1 MRLLPSILLATD
13 FLPASDE
20 AARVAI
26 RLARRFGSRVTLL
39 HALEPV
45 PNWLVGFPYAL
56 ELATQGLHQFAARL
70 TAQGVQVAET
80 VVKVGPAADTILR
93 HAQVVAAD
101 LIVIGAGEIA
111 ALGAERPQT
120 PGTGRFVLGPVAQA
134 VLERAEPPV
143 LAVRPDVLVRYG
155 NILCPVD
162 HSEVSRRALQNA
174 VWLAHAF
181 GGSLLVLSVVP
192 EVGWLSAAA
201 ESGTLT
207 DVQDAHVRRWDEE
220 LAEFLRQTDFGE
232 VRWALEVRHGAPH
245 REILAA
251 ARQHH
256 SDLIVMGSTGRTG
269 LVRVLLGSTTRR
281 VLRDL
286 PCSLLTVKGEG
297 MAGEVFEED
306 FRAAEVLLAQGRG
319 LLGAHSYTAAA
330 DKFRHALAH
339 DATLAPAMEGL
350 AEALEHLG
358 RRNEAAAY
366 RGRLATL
373 AAP

>member
-13 FLPASDE
+13 FLPASEE
-20 AARVAI
+20 AARVAT

-56 ELATQGLHQFAARL
+56 ELAALGLRQFADRL

-80 VVKVGPAADTILR
+80 VVKVGPAADTILQQAR
-93 HAQVVAAD
+93 AIEAD
-101 LIVIGAGEIA
+101 LIVIGAGEA
-111 ALGAERPQT
+111 AN
-120 PGTGRFVLGPVAQA
+120 GRFAPGPVAQA
-134 VLERAEPPV
+134 VVERAEPPV
-143 LAVRPDVLVRYG
+143 LAVRPDVLVRYS

-181 GGSLLVLSVVP
+181 GGSLQVLSVVP
-192 EVGWLSAAA
+192 AVSWLSAAA

-207 DVQDAHVRRWDEE
+207 HVQEAHFHRWEEE
-220 LAEFLRQTDFGE
+220 LAEFLRHTDFGE
-232 VRWALEVRHGAPH
+232 VRWALEVRKGVPH

-251 ARQHH
+251 AEQHH
-256 SDLIVMGSTGRTG
+256 SDLLVMGSTGRTG

-297 MAGEVFEED
+297 MAGDVFEGD
-306 FRAAEVLLAQGRG
+306 FRAAEVLAAQGRG
-319 LLGAHSYTAAA
+319 LLGAHSFSAAA

-339 DATLAPAMEGL
+339 DATLAPALEGL

-358 RRNEAAAY
+358 RQNEAAAH
-366 RGRLATL
+366 REKL
-373 AAP
+373 AAHASAAG